1 MTVLLKLPKI
11 LKIILNSLIPLIKMI
26 SGSISKNTPLFIYL
40 FVPLIKIMYLIL
52 SFYKHLYFAN
62 NHLCLKILTILMLS
76 IPNSKI
82 FIKMKIIILNLLLK
96 NLKQSVFNLF
106 YLIIYYI
113 SIFIIHFT
121 FIIYIFY

>member
-26 SGSISKNTPLFIYL
+26 SGSTSKNTPLFIYL
-40 FVPLIKIMYLIL
+40 FAPLIKKIYLIL

-106 YLIIYYI
+106 LIFFLFNNFFYHI
-113 SIFIIHFT
+113 SIFIIH
-121 FIIYIFY
+121 